1 MSLMKRK
8 TSLHRRC
15 PCLAVFTL
23 ALVLAATAGATEPEP
38 VLEPDLSFRNVV
50 VHPETPTVVE
60 MSSTDVNRVTCAE
73 PIQDVVYS
81 AEKGVSVRFLD
92 REAFVKFL
100 VRKKG
105 TETLYATEP
114 TELYVVCGGAVYTL
128 IAQPRRIPPPPIRLA
143 APKGDAVRENRAHL
157 GGLPREL
164 KLVTLIREAYTGELP
179 ESYLVRPL
187 NRPVALSPNLTVVV
201 RRLVVVEGEGLQVK
215 ELHVTAKPEGGERH
229 LAEPLFADPALGPE
243 RKAAVAIEK
252 TNLQPGE
259 TTRVFVVELAQGS

>member
-1 MSLMKRK
+1 MKPAYLRNR
-8 TSLHRRC
+8 TPLHPLC
-15 PCLAVFTL
+15 LAACVLAVFLT
-23 ALVLAATAGATEPEP
+23 ATAGAAEPEASAD
-38 VLEPDLSFRNVV
+38 PDLRFRNVV

-60 MSSTDVNRVTCAE
+60 MSTTDVNRVTCSE

-105 TETLYATEP
+105 TETLYATDP

-128 IAQPRRIPPPPIRLA
+128 IAQPRKIPPPPIRLA
-143 APKGDAVRENRAHL
+143 APKGDAVRENREHL

-179 ESYLVRPL
+179 ESYLVRPV
-187 NRPVALSPNLTVVV
+187 NRPIALAPDLTVVV
-201 RRLVVVEGEGLQVK
+201 RRLVLVEGEGLQVK
-215 ELHVTAKPEGGERH
+215 ELHVTAGPQEGERH
-229 LAEPLFADPALGPE
+229 LAEHLFTNPALGPE
-243 RKAAVAIEK
+243 RKVAVAIEK
-252 TNLQPGE
+252 TNLHPGE
-259 TTRVFVVELAQGS
+259 TTRVLVVELAQGS

>member
-1 MSLMKRK
+1 LV
-8 TSLHRRC
+8 
-15 PCLAVFTL
+15 AF
-23 ALVLAATAGATEPEP
+23 ALGLILAASAGAAEPEP
-38 VLEPDLSFRNVV
+38 VPEPDLPFRNVV

-105 TETLYATEP
+105 TETIHATDP

-143 APKGDAVRENRAHL
+143 APKGDAVRENREHL
-157 GGLPREL
+157 AGLPREL

-179 ESYLVRPL
+179 ESYLVRAL
-187 NRPVALSPNLTVVV
+187 NRPVALSPDLTVVV

-215 ELHVTAKPEGGERH
+215 ELHVTAKPEPKPDGVERR

>member
-1 MSLMKRK
+1 MIPMKR
-8 TSLHRRC
+8 TTPLHRWRVLLTVC
-15 PCLAVFTL
+15 AL
-23 ALVLAATAGATEPEP
+23 ALILAAAAGAAEPEP
-38 VLEPDLSFRNVV
+38 SADPDLRFRNVV

-60 MSSTDVNRVTCAE
+60 MSSTDVNRVTCSE

-105 TETLYATEP
+105 TETLHATEP

-128 IAQPRRIPPPPIRLA
+128 IAQPRRVPPPPIRLA
-143 APKGDAVRENRAHL
+143 APKGDAVRENREHL
-157 GGLPREL
+157 AGLPREL

-179 ESYLVRPL
+179 ESYLVRPV
-187 NRPVALSPNLTVVV
+187 NRTVDLSAGLTVVV
-201 RRLVVVEGEGLQVK
+201 RRLVLVEGEGLQVK
-215 ELHVTAKPEGGERH
+215 ELHVTAGSDGGERH
-229 LAEPLFADPALGPE
+229 LAEHLFADPALGPE

-259 TTRVFVVELAQGS
+259 TTRVFVVELAQGG